1 MEIVFAVVGLLVGA
15 GLVYF
20 ILSGQSNSKVKAA
33 QAQVE
38 SAQAEAERITS
49 EAARQAENAKKD
61 AVIEAKEH
69 IAEAKKLDVTNF
81 AVAMFE
87 EFCK

>member
-1 MEIVFAVVGLLVGA
+1 MLEAFGELGLG
-15 GLVYF
+15 
-20 ILSGQSNSKVKAA
+20 
-33 QAQVE
+33 
-38 SAQAEAERITS
+38 R
-49 EAARQAENAKKD
+49 
-61 AVIEAKEH
+61 VIEAKEH